1 MEDIK
6 LNNADFVKY
15 YDKAL
20 AWISE
25 HHSKFTDYYQMENFI
40 VGVMMEMKKAD
51 ESTEEQK

>member
-51 ESTEEQK
+51 ESAEEQK